1 MSDAHKIAI
10 VIGASGG
17 IGSALADLL
26 DERGFD
32 EVVRVSRRGPVK
44 LDLQD
49 ETLIAD
55 AARECA
61 NRGTPEIII
70 DATGFLHDEGQRP
83 EKSLRELDANKLA
96 RAFALNATGP
106 ALIMKHFLPLL
117 PRDKR
122 AVFATLSAKV
132 GSIGDN
138 RLGGWYGYRASKAAL
153 NQFVRT
159 AAVEIVRT
167 HPDAVCVAIHPGTV
181 ATGLSGPFAKSGLE
195 VQTPQEAAGAIL
207 ACLGGLSSADTG
219 GFFDRSGKPLPW

>member
-1 MSDAHKIAI
+1 MSDARKIAI

-32 EVVRVSRRGPVK
+32 EVVRVSRRGAVK

-132 GSIGDN
+132 GSIGYN

-167 HPDAVCVAIHPGTV
+167 HPDAVCIAIHPGTV

-207 ACLGGLSSADTG
+207 ACLDGLSSADTG